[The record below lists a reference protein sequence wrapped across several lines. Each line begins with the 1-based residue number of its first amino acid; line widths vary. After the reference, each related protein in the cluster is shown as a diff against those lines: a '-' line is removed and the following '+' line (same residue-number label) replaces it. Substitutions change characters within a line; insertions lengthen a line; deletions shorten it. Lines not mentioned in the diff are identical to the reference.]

1 MQIPVSLSSGSW
13 VGRLFFDF
21 LNINSYFELEEVN
34 MTQSFAQ
41 LTFIAFV
48 EAGDVK
54 TSFLSL
60 PAIKG

>member
-21 LNINSYFELEEVN
+21 LNINSYFELEVN

-41 LTFIAFV
+41 LTF
-48 EAGDVK
+48 
-54 TSFLSL
+54 T
-60 PAIKG
+60 